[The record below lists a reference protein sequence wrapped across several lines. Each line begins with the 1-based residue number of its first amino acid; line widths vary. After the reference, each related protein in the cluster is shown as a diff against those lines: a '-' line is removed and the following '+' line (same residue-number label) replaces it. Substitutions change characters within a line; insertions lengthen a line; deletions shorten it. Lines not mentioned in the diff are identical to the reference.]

1 MDISSLIALFG
12 EQAGTP
18 LTLTEGGTLAL
29 AFDRDLTLN
38 LEHDASQD
46 VLHLYAIVG
55 QEPTDH
61 ARRAAFYRQLLTANV
76 FGHDTGGAALGVDD
90 LSGEVLLTWRL
101 PLAGAEV
108 SVLRDAVQ
116 SMVSTAASW
125 RDRLAAPADASAD
138 VPDALAPQSFISPMA
153 NFDFRA

>member
-12 EQAGTP
+12 EQAGTA
-18 LTLTEGGTLAL
+18 LTLTEVGTLAL
-29 AFDRDLTLN
+29 AVDR
-38 LEHDASQD
+38 
-46 VLHLYAIVG
+46 
-55 QEPTDH
+55 
-61 ARRAAFYRQLLTANV
+61 
-76 FGHDTGGAALGVDD
+76 

-125 RDRLAAPADASAD
+125 RDRLAAPADAAGD
-138 VPDALAPQSFISPMA
+138 VPDALSPQSFISPMSS
-153 NFDFRA
+153 FDFRA